1 MPVRGTH
8 RQGETFVAGG
18 GHRGRAPDEGLVLFR
33 VQGRAHGAA
42 PWEDESVLSGAIW
55 PYVAFTA
62 LVLVILAFD
71 LGVINR
77 KAHVVRVREAG
88 MFAGLTVALAS
99 IFAGAIWLG
108 YLPVEGIGGQ
118 KDALEFLTG
127 YLIELALSVDNI
139 FVFVLIFA
147 YFKVPPQYQHRVLFW
162 GVLGALVMR
171 GVMIAAG
178 ALLITRFHW
187 IIYVFGAFLV
197 YTGIKMATQ
206 DEMDIEPESNPALKL
221 IRRFFPV
228 TPNYE
233 GQHFFVKQTIGGKLR
248 NAATPLF
255 VVLVMVETTDL
266 IFAVDSIPAIF
277 AVTRDPFLVYTSNVF
292 AILCLRS
299 LYFLL
304 AGVIDKF
311 HYLKLG
317 LSIVLGFIGVK
328 MLASGVYHVPIGL
341 SLGIVAGVLVGSVV
355 LSLIFPKQL
364 EEHDEVSHDPLN
376 PADDPVRPI
385 LPPDEKPLR
394 EKRA

>member
-1 MPVRGTH
+1 V
-8 RQGETFVAGG
+8 
-18 GHRGRAPDEGLVLFR
+18 
-33 VQGRAHGAA
+33 
-42 PWEDESVLSGAIW
+42 EDATALNGPIW

-62 LVLVILAFD
+62 LVLVILAID
-71 LGVINR
+71 LGVLNR

-88 MFAGLTVALAS
+88 LFAAMTATLALA
-99 IFAGAIWLG
+99 FAGAIWTG
-108 YLPVEGIGGQ
+108 HLPVEGVAGRE
-118 KDALEFLTG
+118 DALSFLTG

-147 YFKVPPQYQHRVLFW
+147 YFKVPPQFQHRVLFW

-178 ALLITRFHW
+178 ALLIERFHW

-197 YTGIKMATQ
+197 YTGFKMATQ
-206 DEMDIEPESNPALKL
+206 DEMDIEPESNPALKV

-228 TPNYE
+228 AHKYH
-233 GQHFFVKQTIGGKLR
+233 GQHFFVQETIGGKLR
-248 NAATPLF
+248 KVATPLF

-277 AVTRDPFLVYTSNVF
+277 AVTTDPFLVYTSNVF

-317 LSIVLGFIGVK
+317 LSAVLVFIGAK
-328 MLASGVYHVPIGL
+328 MLATIWHIEVPTAL
-341 SLGIVAGVLVGSVV
+341 SLGVVAGLLGLSVV
-355 LSLIFPKQL
+355 ASLMFPKAAK
-364 EEHDEVSHDPLN
+364 EHPQVTHDPLDES
-376 PADDPVRPI
+376 DDP
-385 LPPDEKPLR
+385 LR
-394 EKRA
+394 DIFPEDADAMAEEELQRRERA

>member
-1 MPVRGTH
+1 MER
-8 RQGETFVAGG
+8 
-18 GHRGRAPDEGLVLFR
+18 
-33 VQGRAHGAA
+33 
-42 PWEDESVLSGAIW
+42 VLSGNVL
-55 PYVAFTA
+55 PYVGFTA

-71 LGVINR
+71 LGVLNR
-77 KAHVVRVREAG
+77 KAHVVKVREAG
-88 MFAGLTVALAS
+88 LFAGLTVALAS
-99 IFAGAIWLG
+99 IFAGAIWTG
-108 YLPVEGIGGQ
+108 YLPVEGVGGQ

-147 YFKVPPQYQHRVLFW
+147 YFKVPPQFQHRVLFW

-171 GVMIAAG
+171 GIMIAAG
-178 ALLITRFHW
+178 ALLIERFHW

-228 TPNYE
+228 TPTYH
-233 GQHFFVKQTIGGKLR
+233 GQHFFVKETIGGKLR
-248 NAATPLF
+248 KAATPLF

-317 LSIVLGFIGVK
+317 LSIVLVFIGVK
-328 MLASGVYHVPIGL
+328 MLASGYFHVPVGI
-341 SLGIVAGVLVGSVV
+341 SLGVVASVLIGSVV
-355 LSLIFPKQL
+355 LSLVFPKKL
-364 EEHDEVSHDPLN
+364 EEHAEVSHDPLTS
-376 PADDPVRPI
+376 ADDPARPI
-385 LPPDEKPLR
+385 LPDEQETLR

>member
-1 MPVRGTH
+1 MHVPI
-8 RQGETFVAGG
+8 RQGETFVAGHG
-18 GHRGRAPDEGLVLFR
+18 QRSRAPGTKVSPFSCAYTPPHRGTSE
-33 VQGRAHGAA
+33 
-42 PWEDESVLSGAIW
+42 ESLNGTVW
-55 PYVAFTA
+55 PYVAFTL

-71 LGVINR
+71 LGVLNR

-88 MFAGLTVALAS
+88 LFAGFTAVLAM
-99 IFAGAIWLG
+99 IFAGAIWMN
-108 YLPVEGIGGQ
+108 YLPVQGVGGTE
-118 KDALEFLTG
+118 DALAFLTG
-127 YLIELALSVDNI
+127 YVIELALSVDNI

-178 ALLITRFHW
+178 ALLIERFHW

-197 YTGIKMATQ
+197 YTGFKMATQ
-206 DEMDIEPESNPALKL
+206 DEMDVEPESNPALRL
-221 IRRFFPV
+221 IRRFFPI
-228 TPNYE
+228 TPVYH
-233 GQHFFVKQTIGGKLR
+233 GQHFFIKETIGGRLR
-248 NAATPLF
+248 KAATPLF

-317 LSIVLGFIGVK
+317 LSVVLVFIGIK
-328 MLASGVYHVPIGL
+328 MLVTFFDYHVPTPL
-341 SLGIVAGVLVGSVV
+341 SLAVVAGVLIASVV
-355 LSLIFPKQL
+355 ASLMFPKQV
-364 EEHDEVSHDPLN
+364 EELADVSHDPLN
-376 PADDPVRPI
+376 QADDPPGPI
-385 LPPDEKPLR
+385 LPPQNDR
-394 EKRA
+394 QSA

>member
-1 MPVRGTH
+1 MR
-8 RQGETFVAGG
+8 
-18 GHRGRAPDEGLVLFR
+18 
-33 VQGRAHGAA
+33 
-42 PWEDESVLSGAIW
+42 
-55 PYVAFTA
+55 
-62 LVLVILAFD
+62 
-71 LGVINR
+71 
-77 KAHVVRVREAG
+77 
-88 MFAGLTVALAS
+88 
-99 IFAGAIWLG
+99 
-108 YLPVEGIGGQ
+108 YLPVEGVGGHQ
-118 KDALEFLTG
+118 DALSFLTG
-127 YLIELALSVDNI
+127 YMIELALSVDNI

-147 YFKVPPQYQHRVLFW
+147 YFKVPPKYQHRVLFW

-178 ALLITRFHW
+178 ALLIERFHW

-228 TPNYE
+228 TTDYRDK
-233 GQHFFVKQTIGGKLR
+233 HFFVKETIGGKLR
-248 NAATPLF
+248 LAATPLF

-277 AVTRDPFLVYTSNVF
+277 AITRDPFIVYTSNVF

-317 LSIVLGFIGVK
+317 LSIVLVFIGVK
-328 MLASGVYHVPIGL
+328 MLASGYYHMPVWI
-341 SLGIVAGVLVGSVV
+341 SLVVVAGVLIGSVV
-355 LSLIFPKQL
+355 LSLMFPKEL
-364 EEHDEVSHDPLN
+364 DTHDAVTHDPLDEG
-376 PADDPVRPI
+376 DDPVRPI
-385 LPPDEKPLR
+385 LPPDDRPVR
-394 EKRA
+394 EK

>member
-1 MPVRGTH
+1 MNGHVLPY
-8 RQGETFVAGG
+8 AG
-18 GHRGRAPDEGLVLFR
+18 
-33 VQGRAHGAA
+33 
-42 PWEDESVLSGAIW
+42 
-55 PYVAFTA
+55 FTA

-77 KAHVVRVREAG
+77 KAHVVKVREAG

-99 IFAGAIWLG
+99 VFTGAIWLN

-147 YFKVPPQYQHRVLFW
+147 YFKVPPKYQHRVLFW

-171 GVMIAAG
+171 GVMIAMG
-178 ALLITRFHW
+178 ALLIERFHW

-206 DEMDIEPESNPALKL
+206 NEMDIEPEANPALRL

-228 TPNYE
+228 TPDYH
-233 GQHFFVKQTIGGKLR
+233 GQHFFVKETIGGRLR
-248 NAATPLF
+248 KAATPLF

-266 IFAVDSIPAIF
+266 IFAVDSNPAIF
-277 AVTRDPFLVYTSNVF
+277 AVTRDPFLVSTSNVF

-317 LSIVLGFIGVK
+317 LSVVLVFIGVK

-341 SLGIVAGVLVGSVV
+341 SLGVVAGVLIGSVV
-355 LSLIFPKQL
+355 ASLMFPKQL
-364 EEHDEVSHDPLN
+364 EEHDEVTHDPLTQ
-376 PADDPVRPI
+376 ADDPVRPI
-385 LPPDEKPLR
+385 LPPEDEPLR

>member
-1 MPVRGTH
+1 LNGN
-8 RQGETFVAGG
+8 
-18 GHRGRAPDEGLVLFR
+18 VL
-33 VQGRAHGAA
+33 
-42 PWEDESVLSGAIW
+42 

-62 LVLVILAFD
+62 LVLVILAID

-77 KAHVVRVREAG
+77 KAHVVKVREAG
-88 MFAGLTVALAS
+88 LFAGLTVVLAAL
-99 IFAGAIWLG
+99 FAGAIWLR
-108 YLPVEGIGGQ
+108 YLPVEGVGGHQ
-118 KDALEFLTG
+118 DALAFLTG

-147 YFKVPPQYQHRVLFW
+147 YFKVPPKYQHRVLFW

-178 ALLITRFHW
+178 ALLIERFHW

-228 TPNYE
+228 TNDYRE
-233 GQHFFVKQTIGGKLR
+233 KHFFVKETIGGKLR
-248 NAATPLF
+248 LAATPLF

-277 AVTRDPFLVYTSNVF
+277 AITRDPFIVYTSNVF

-317 LSIVLGFIGVK
+317 LSVVLVFIGVK
-328 MLASGVYHVPIGL
+328 MLASGYYHMPVWI
-341 SLGIVAGVLVGSVV
+341 SLVVVAAVLIGSVV
-355 LSLIFPKQL
+355 LSLMFPKQL
-364 EEHDEVSHDPLN
+364 DEHDAVSHDPLD
-376 PADDPVRPI
+376 PGDDPVRPI
-385 LPPDEKPLR
+385 LPPEDEPVHER
-394 EKRA
+394 RA

>member
-1 MPVRGTH
+1 
-8 RQGETFVAGG
+8 
-18 GHRGRAPDEGLVLFR
+18 
-33 VQGRAHGAA
+33 
-42 PWEDESVLSGAIW
+42 
-55 PYVAFTA
+55 VAFTC
-62 LVLVILAFD
+62 LVLLILAFD

-77 KAHVVRVREAG
+77 KAHVVKVREAG
-88 MFAGLTVALAS
+88 MFAALTAALAMA
-99 IFAGAIWLG
+99 FAGAIWAR
-108 YLPVEGIGGQ
+108 YLPVEGVGGQ
-118 KDALEFLTG
+118 HDALSFVTG

-147 YFKVPPQYQHRVLFW
+147 YFKVPPKYQHRVLFW

-178 ALLITRFHW
+178 ALLIDRFHW

-206 DEMDIEPESNPALKL
+206 DEMDIDPQANPALRL
-221 IRRFFPV
+221 IRRIFPV
-228 TPNYE
+228 SADYH
-233 GQHFFVKQTIGGKLR
+233 GQHFFAHEAVGDR
-248 NAATPLF
+248 MRRVATPLF

-317 LSIVLGFIGVK
+317 LSVVLVFIGAK
-328 MLASGVYHVPIGL
+328 MLATMFHYEVPIGI
-341 SLGIVAGVLVGSVV
+341 SLGVVAGVLVGSVL
-355 LSLIFPKQL
+355 LSLAFPK
-364 EEHDEVSHDPLN
+364 EVDEHPQTTHDPLDEG
-376 PADDPVRPI
+376 DDACRAI
-385 LPPDEKPLR
+385 LPDEEPVEELR
-394 EKRA
+394 DRA